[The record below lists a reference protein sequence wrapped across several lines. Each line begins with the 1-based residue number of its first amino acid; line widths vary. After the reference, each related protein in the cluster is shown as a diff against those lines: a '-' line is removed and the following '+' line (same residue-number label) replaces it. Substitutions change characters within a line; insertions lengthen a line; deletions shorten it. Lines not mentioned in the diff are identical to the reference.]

1 MENRRGKMDR
11 NARVPDLAPAASV
24 DLSARQAVLP
34 LPLLLLL
41 LLIGALLRAPILPRA
56 RGGGGC
62 SGLAAGSYSKEGA
75 W

>member
-1 MENRRGKMDR
+1 
-11 NARVPDLAPAASV
+11 VLP
-24 DLSARQAVLP
+24 LP

-41 LLIGALLRAPILPRA
+41 LLLLIRALLRAPILPRA

>member
-1 MENRRGKMDR
+1 MENWRGKMDR

-34 LPLLLLL
+34 LLLLLL
-41 LLIGALLRAPILPRA
+41 LLRAPILPRA

>member
-1 MENRRGKMDR
+1 MDR

-34 LPLLLLL
+34 LLLLLL
-41 LLIGALLRAPILPRA
+41 LLLRAPILPRA

>member
-1 MENRRGKMDR
+1 MDR

-34 LPLLLLL
+34 LPLLLLPLL